1 MDGTRTS
8 HLRDLD
14 VHHLIHPLTNW
25 REHQTLGPV
34 IIAEGRG
41 ATVLDTEGR
50 SYIDGSACL
59 WNVNVGHGRGEL
71 AEVAA
76 AQMKRLAYSPL
87 FTSLSHEPA
96 IALAAKLAEI
106 TPGDLSATL
115 FVTGGSEA
123 NDTAFKLVRYYW
135 RLKGQPERVKI
146 ISRLGGYHGLTIAAT
161 AATGIPAFWE
171 RFQPLAPGF
180 LHVSAPNTYAMGVS
194 PAECTRLC
202 AEELE
207 HTISREGPETVA
219 AFIAEPVQGTG
230 GVIVPPE
237 DYLSRIYE
245 ICRRHGVLC
254 IADEVITGFGR
265 LGSFFGVTQWNV
277 LPDVMTVAK
286 GITSGYAPLAGVIV
300 RGPLFEELTRLSPDA
315 PFMHGF
321 TYTGHPVGCAVALAN
336 IAIIERERLV
346 ENAARVGRILV
357 DALHASLDNHPL
369 VGDIRGRGLMAGVE
383 LVSDR
388 ATRTKFPVD
397 QTVGRRVARDAIRRG
412 VLFRPLPGDVI
423 AMSPPL
429 IVTEAQV
436 HQMVDVLRGALD
448 ATLDSLTREGALVAR
463 S

>member
-1 MDGTRTS
+1 MDSSRTS
-8 HLRDLD
+8 RLRDLD

-25 REHQTLGPV
+25 RDHQTLGPL

-41 ATVLDTEGR
+41 ATVIDSEGR

-59 WNVNVGHGRGEL
+59 WNVNVGHGRDEL

-96 IALAAKLAEI
+96 IALAGKLAEI
-106 TPGDLSATL
+106 TPGDLNATL

-135 RLKGQPERVKI
+135 RLKGQPQRVKI
-146 ISRLGGYHGLTIAAT
+146 ISLFGGYHGLTIAAT
-161 AATGIPAFWE
+161 AATGIPAYWE

-180 LHVSAPNTYAMGVS
+180 LHVSAPNTYAMRVS
-194 PAECTRLC
+194 PAECTRRC
-202 AEELE
+202 ADELE
-207 HTISREGPETVA
+207 QLLLREGPETVA

-230 GVIVPPE
+230 GVVVPPE
-237 DYLSRIYE
+237 DYLQRVYE

-254 IADEVITGFGR
+254 VADEVITGFGR

-286 GITSGYAPLAGVIV
+286 GITSGYAPLAGVIL
-300 RGPLFEELTRLSPDA
+300 RGPLFEELTSLSPDA

-321 TYTGHPVGCAVALAN
+321 TYSGHPVGCAVGLAN
-336 IAIIERERLV
+336 IAIIEREGLV
-346 ENAARVGRILV
+346 EHAARVGRVLI
-357 DALHASLDNHPL
+357 DALHASLGDHPL

-388 ATRTKFPVD
+388 AARTKFPVERG
-397 QTVGRRVARDAIRRG
+397 VGRRVARDAVQRG

-429 IVTEAQV
+429 VVSEAQV
-436 HQMVDVLRGALD
+436 HQIVGALRGTLD
-448 ATLDSLTREGALVAR
+448 ATLESLTREGALAGR

>member
-1 MDGTRTS
+1 MDATRTA

-14 VHHLIHPLTNW
+14 IQHLIHPLTNW
-25 REHQTLGPV
+25 REHQILGPI

-41 ATVLDTEGR
+41 ATVIDAGGR

-59 WNVNVGHGRGEL
+59 WNVNVGHGRSEL
-71 AEVAA
+71 AEIAA

-96 IALAAKLAEI
+96 ISLAAKLSEV
-106 TPGDLSATL
+106 TPGDLGATL
-115 FVTGGSEA
+115 FMSGGSEA
-123 NDTAFKLVRYYW
+123 NDTSFKLVRYYW

-146 ISRLGGYHGLTIAAT
+146 VSRHGAYHGLTIAAT
-161 AATGIPAFWE
+161 AATGIPAYWE

-194 PAECTRLC
+194 PGDCTRQC

-207 HTISREGPETVA
+207 RIISREGPETVA

-237 DYLSRIYE
+237 DYLPKMYE
-245 ICRRHGVLC
+245 ICHRYGVLC

-265 LGSFFGVTQWNV
+265 LGTFFGVEQWNV
-277 LPDVMTVAK
+277 VPDIMVVAK
-286 GITSGYAPLAGVIV
+286 GITSGYFPLAALIL
-300 RGPLFEELTRLSPDA
+300 RRPLFEELTSLSPDA

-321 TYTGHPVGCAVALAN
+321 TYSGHPVGCAIALGN
-336 IAIIERERLV
+336 IAIIERERLL
-346 ENAARVGRILV
+346 ENATRIGRILL
-357 DALHASLDNHPL
+357 DALHTSLDDHPL
-369 VGDIRGRGLMAGVE
+369 VGDVRGRGLMAGVE

-388 ATRTKFPVD
+388 AARTKFPVD
-397 QTVGRRVARDAIRRG
+397 QAIGRRVVREAVQRG

-429 IVTEAQV
+429 ILTDAQAV
-436 HQMVDVLRGALD
+436 QMVEALRGALD
-448 ATLDSLTREGALVAR
+448 ATLNSLTREGALRGAR
-463 S
+463 